1 MDNNNNQNNNQN
13 GNNNGNNNRK
23 LPTPPVRRGGSPVL
37 YLLLILL
44 VALTVWW
51 MLRDNSTADIT
62 RPQLQYSDI
71 VREFK
76 EHNVKSFVLKDT
88 ELTLVLKDQKDFAS
102 DTIVYSLYSIE
113 VFYNDVNDFIT
124 EEMESPEFGYDLK
137 HGLTI
142 PLWLSMLGPTLL
154 IVLVIV
160 FVVILN
166 RNMGAAGGG
175 MKFGKAKT
183 RLSSENKQRVT
194 FRDVAGADEEKE
206 ELKELVDFLKSPKK
220 YEQIGARI
228 PKGVLLV
235 GPPGT
240 GKTLLARA
248 VAGEAGVE
256 FISISGSD
264 FVELYVGV
272 GASRVRDLFEQAK
285 KVAPSII
292 FIDEIDAVGRKRGA
306 GLGGGHDER
315 EQTLNQLLVE
325 MDGFM
330 KNEEVIVI
338 AATNRADI
346 LDNALLRPG
355 RFDRQVYVGYPDI
368 KGREEILEIHVRG
381 KRLGEDVNLRHIA
394 AMTAGFTGA
403 DLENLL
409 NEAALLAARYNSPVI
424 RMEDVENAS
433 IKVIAGPAKKSR
445 VVSEKSRKLTAYH
458 EAGHAV
464 ASYFLKN
471 VDPVHHIT
479 IVPHGAAGGMT
490 IYRPDEDRDFR
501 SRTEMFERI
510 VTALGGRV
518 AESLFLDDISTGAS
532 SDIQQASALARDMVM
547 VYGMSPKIG
556 PISYDDSSHSVFIGR
571 DFGQTKSY
579 SEKTAAE
586 IDDEVRKM
594 FKAALTA
601 AETIL
606 REHASLVVMTA
617 EYLLKNETMDG
628 DTFAGLCKTGS
639 FADGADSGIISVPPS
654 VSETLPDYYTEP
666 EAPETDEAS
675 GDGDFI

>member
-1 MDNNNNQNNNQN
+1 LENNNNQNNQN
-13 GNNNGNNNRK
+13 NNRGENNNGNRK
-23 LPTPPVRRGGSPVL
+23 VPPTPIRRGGSPVL
-37 YLLLILL
+37 YVLLILL
-44 VALTVWW
+44 VVLTVWW
-51 MLRDNSTADIT
+51 MLRDNSTEDIT

-76 EHNVKSFVLKDT
+76 EHNVKSFVLKDA
-88 ELTLVLKDQKDFAS
+88 ELTLILKDKKSFTS
-102 DTIVYSLYSIE
+102 DKIVYTLYSID
-113 VFYNDVNDFIT
+113 VFYNDVNGFIT
-124 EEMESPEFGYDLK
+124 EEMENPDFGYDLK
-137 HGLTI
+137 HGFTI
-142 PLWLSMLGPTLL
+142 PLWLSMLVPSL
-154 IVLVIV
+154 IVMVIIV
-160 FVVILN
+160 FMVVLN
-166 RNMGAAGGG
+166 RNMGAAGSG

-206 ELKELVDFLKSPKK
+206 ELKELVDFLKAPKK

-368 KGREEILEIHVRG
+368 KGREEILAIHVRG
-381 KRLGEDVNLRHIA
+381 KRLAEDVNLRHIA

-409 NEAALLAARYNSPVI
+409 NEAALLAARNDSPVI

-445 VVSEKSRKLTAYH
+445 VVSPKSRKLTAYH

-479 IVPHGAAGGMT
+479 IVPHGSAGGMT
-490 IYRPDEDRDFR
+490 IYRPEEDRDFR

-594 FKAALTA
+594 FKSALAA
-601 AETIL
+601 AEAIL
-606 REHASLVVMTA
+606 HEHASLVVMTA
-617 EYLLKNETMDG
+617 EYLLKHETMDG
-628 DTFAGLCKTGS
+628 EAFAELCKNGRLPDEEEVGVINDASIGS
-639 FADGADSGIISVPPS
+639 ID
-654 VSETLPDYYTEP
+654 LPDYYT
-666 EAPETDEAS
+666 APGSETPA